1 MYFGV
6 FLQREVQRLIIEL
19 RTRQQYRIDS
29 FLHILKST
37 ESSYPKSHY
46 YGNSPARSR
55 KGSKQTMTATE
66 GSQPEEQHIP
76 SLEVFKVLLDA
87 ILTKLIYW
95 KMSLPTSGELDWIIF
110 KGCFQYEP
118 LGDYNDVVVPFE
130 GAVEHRG
137 NLKKNFCLVVAE
149 TRRNHPKSGSQSD
162 HLIPGVSQNR
172 SCELISLYTK

>member
-6 FLQREVQRLIIEL
+6 FLQREVQRLIVEL

-87 ILTKLIYW
+87 ILTKLIY
-95 KMSLPTSGELDWIIF
+95 
-110 KGCFQYEP
+110 
-118 LGDYNDVVVPFE
+118 
-130 GAVEHRG
+130 
-137 NLKKNFCLVVAE
+137 
-149 TRRNHPKSGSQSD
+149 
-162 HLIPGVSQNR
+162 
-172 SCELISLYTK
+172 